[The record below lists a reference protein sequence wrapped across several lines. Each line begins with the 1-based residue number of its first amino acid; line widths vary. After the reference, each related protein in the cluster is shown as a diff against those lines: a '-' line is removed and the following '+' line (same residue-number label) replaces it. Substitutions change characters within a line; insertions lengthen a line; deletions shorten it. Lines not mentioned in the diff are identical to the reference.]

1 MSDPIRKKG
10 GRFTQLMKQLEDAIA
25 DGDIERESRIR
36 IELDAIIAASGDD
49 PEVVNARSRERRRIV
64 AAINRSLEKI
74 RKHDPKLARALAT
87 ALKTRAFF
95 SYSPE
100 SSELTEATNA
110 ASESQKRPRK
120 V

>member
-1 MSDPIRKKG
+1 
-10 GRFTQLMKQLEDAIA
+10 MKQLEDAIA